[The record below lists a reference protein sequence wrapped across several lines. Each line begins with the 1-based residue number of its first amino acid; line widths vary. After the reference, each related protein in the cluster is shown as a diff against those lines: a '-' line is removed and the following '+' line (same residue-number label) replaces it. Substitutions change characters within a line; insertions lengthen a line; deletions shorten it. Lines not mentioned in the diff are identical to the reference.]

1 MSGINCHQKLQ
12 IMRNY
17 LPNYPNK
24 KVTYILIL
32 QILWY
37 IKKLFYGN
45 IGTEVEIS
53 RNKNILNIITWHLSF
68 DSSSCNAIWKIRKNL
83 FLKIYKHKLVQTSSN
98 LRYIN
103 LEMNNSSEFE
113 DPNLVIAKWRNKY
126 FHKLITTSDP
136 YIKSPWSFTVNFV
149 DSLWLIPH
157 HSQVKGSSE
166 ANYSF

>member
-1 MSGINCHQKLQ
+1 MPSKTFQ

-24 KVTYILIL
+24 NVTYILIL

>member
-1 MSGINCHQKLQ
+1 MI
-12 IMRNY
+12 
-17 LPNYPNK
+17 
-24 KVTYILIL
+24 
-32 QILWY
+32 
-37 IKKLFYGN
+37 IKKPPYLQQYWNQSWNFM
-45 IGTEVEIS
+45 
-53 RNKNILNIITWHLSF
+53 KQKILNISTWHLSF
-68 DSSSCNAIWKIRKNL
+68 DSSSSYAIWKIRKNL
-83 FLKIYKHKLVQTSSN
+83 FAKNIQAQISWDIFQ

-103 LEMNNSSEFE
+103 SEMNNSSEFE